1 VDLPASTINQDAL
14 QSLQLKIDGVSVSL
28 MIPPED
34 TFNGRVLYCLPGG
47 GMSAKYF
54 DLGGEDKPS
63 YSFARY
69 CASKGS
75 LVAAIDPVG
84 VADSEGPEDSYDL
97 FPDQIVDQYLQTV
110 MTLRAGFLAG
120 DLHDNLIK
128 FNPQVEVGVAHS
140 MGAALTMMA
149 QAAKHPFDALLLL
162 GFGTKGLPQMLGEDE
177 EAVMSD
183 REKIIE
189 HLPQFARKRF
199 ANIQYPRIPDQHHEP
214 SEATEVLKEAA
225 DVLLPLPA
233 VLSMF
238 PGNVAAEAAQIKCP
252 IFIAVGDRDMTGP
265 PHDLPNEYP
274 LSSDVTLYVIK
285 DCGHHGFVADTREAF
300 FARMHSWINQLN

>member
-1 VDLPASTINQDAL
+1 
-14 QSLQLKIDGVSVSL
+14 
-28 MIPPED
+28 MIPPQD
-34 TFNGRVLYCLPGG
+34 QFNGRVLYCLPGG

-69 CASKGS
+69 CAARGS

-84 VADSEGPEDSYDL
+84 VADSEGPEDSYAL
-97 FPDQIVDQYLQTV
+97 FPDQIVQQYLETV
-110 MTLRAGFLAG
+110 KALRAGFVAG
-120 DLHDNLIK
+120 DLHHDLAKIDA
-128 FNPQVEVGVAHS
+128 QVEIGVAHS
-140 MGAALTMMA
+140 MGAALTLMA
-149 QAAKHPFDALLLL
+149 QAVAHPFDALALI
-162 GFGTKGLPQMLGEDE
+162 GFGTKGLPQMLDEDE
-177 EAVMSD
+177 QAVADD

-199 ANIQYPRIPDQHHEP
+199 ANMQYPRIPDAHHEP

-225 DVLLPLPA
+225 DVLLPLSA

-238 PGNVAAEAAQIKCP
+238 PGNVAVEAAQVRCP
-252 IFIAVGDRDMTGP
+252 VFLGVGDRDMTGP

-274 LSSDVTLYVIK
+274 LSRDVTLYVVEE
-285 DCGHHGFVADTREAF
+285 CGHHGFVADTREGF
-300 FARMHSWINQLN
+300 FARMCSWINQIN